1 MKILHMVRG
10 MRDTYPLEM
19 AAAHKAQGDDVK
31 VLLMQ
36 DAVLSCT
43 GDAST
48 FCCKEDA
55 EARGVSC
62 GNQVDY
68 NAIVNMIFDA
78 DQVVN
83 W

>member
-1 MKILHMVRG
+1 MKILHIIRKKG
-10 MRDTYPLEM
+10 DTYPLSV
-19 AAAHKAQGDDVK
+19 AAAQKSAGDEAK
-31 VLLMQ
+31 VILLH
-36 DAVLSCT
+36 DAVLSCS
-43 GDAST
+43 GDAAS

-68 NAIVNMIFDA
+68 NTIVKMVFEA
-78 DQVVN
+78 DSVIN

>member
-1 MKILHMVRG
+1 MKILHILRK
-10 MRDTYPLEM
+10 RADAYPM
-19 AAAHKAQGDDVK
+19 QVAADQKAEGNDVQV
-31 VLLMQ
+31 VLLH
-36 DAVLSCT
+36 DAVLSCR

-62 GNQVDY
+62 GSQVDY
-68 NAIVNMIFDA
+68 NQIVNMVFEA
-78 DQVVN
+78 DSVVN